1 MNGPELSRLETN
13 WHRLGSLQVGQRYH
27 RDLELRL
34 KIVEKYKV
42 KPIDNSAR
50 LKCPRAQ
57 AAPIA
62 VRSLSGLATKQER
75 APQTASTATSVSY
88 LGFWLR
94 SGKNLDFCLL
104 AVCSCVL
111 SLLCHQTITSL
122 PSTPTIA
129 SGSAATTVPVAT
141 PSRIDLVIKAGL
153 FTTSSQTQKEKD

>member
-1 MNGPELSRLETN
+1 LK
-13 WHRLGSLQVGQRYH
+13 
-27 RDLELRL
+27 LRL
-34 KIVEKYKV
+34 KIVEKYHG
-42 KPIDNSAR
+42 KPIDYRTKLEPR
-50 LKCPRAQ
+50 LPVV
-57 AAPIA
+57 PVA
-62 VRSLSGLATKQER
+62 VRPSTGLATKQKR
-75 APQTASTATSVSY
+75 SPQTASTVASVSY
-88 LGFWLR
+88 LGLWLR

-129 SGSAATTVPVAT
+129 SGSAATSVPAAT